1 MRGTVIVADYLLLLP
16 AVWLTVSSLYRDPKH
31 RLVAFVAVAA
41 QPGLMLID
49 HGHFQYNN
57 VSIGLAIL
65 AIGLILRD
73 YDILGA
79 VAFSLSLNYK
89 QMTLYYAP
97 AFFIALLCKCLS
109 KGQGNTIN
117 SILRVSY
124 IGLAVIATFVVS
136 WLPFLLQ
143 DKPLEQIAQLL
154 HRIFPVGRGLYEDK
168 VANLW
173 CSISPVFKLQNFAS
187 PPSMVLICSFL
198 TVLGFLPACAYLA
211 YSYYIRARAESP
223 RMVHGSDQTPT
234 QSVKSSFIISLSL
247 VAWSFFFFSFH
258 VHEKTVLLPIVPM
271 TLWIY
276 YSPNLVSMASLVSTV
291 SMLPLLQ
298 RDGHEVTLLI
308 ACIAY
313 AVVLKMMMRDRISLS
328 AMFASIALPLSF
340 HAVSYIVKA
349 PSAYPD
355 LFVLLLTC
363 SCFLIMG
370 FCILGIYFRLFF
382 PLRPNAAQKI
392 NATKKTN

>member
-1 MRGTVIVADYLLLLP
+1 MRATVIAADYLLLLP

-57 VSIGLAIL
+57 ISIGLAIL

-89 QMTLYYAP
+89 QMSLYYAP
-97 AFFIALLCKCLS
+97 AFFIALLCKCLQ
-109 KGQGNTIN
+109 KGQGLTLN
-117 SILRVSY
+117 SVLRVAC
-124 IGLAVIATFVVS
+124 IGLAVVATFAAS

-143 DKPLEQIAQLL
+143 DKPMEQVAQLL

-173 CSISPVFKLQNFAS
+173 CSISPVFKLQHFAS
-187 PPSMVLICSFL
+187 PPSMVLICSVL

-211 YSYYIRARAESP
+211 YSYYIRSSTESP
-223 RMVHGSDQTPT
+223 QMAHGSEQTLT
-234 QSVKSSFIISLSL
+234 QSTKSSFIISLSL
-247 VAWSFFFFSFH
+247 IAWSFFFFSFH
-258 VHEKTVLLPIVPM
+258 VHEKSVLLPMVPM

-276 YSPNLVSMASLVSTV
+276 YSPNLVSMAGLVSTV

-298 RDGHEVTLLI
+298 RDGHEVSLLI
-308 ACIAY
+308 ACIVY
-313 AVVLKMMMRDRISLS
+313 AVVLKMMLQDRISLS

-340 HAVSYIVKA
+340 HALSYIIKA

-363 SCFLIMG
+363 SSFLIMG
-370 FCILGIYFRLFF
+370 LCLLGIYFRLFF
-382 PLRPNAAQKI
+382 PLRQTVAQKVHL
-392 NATKKTN
+392 TKKTN